1 MHFKRVSVLLLLG
14 SGSIRFIW
22 LLMLFIS
29 SIFLLNFCILVL
41 LITEFY
47 SVLESTSGLSSW
59 IWGQRE

>member
-1 MHFKRVSVLLLLG
+1 MHFKKVSVLLLLG
-14 SGSIRFIW
+14 RESIRFIW

-47 SVLESTSGLSSW
+47 SLLKSTSGLSSW